1 MLQDTTSPQME
12 FDRARAVIKQFMQ
25 ADRLHRQV
33 VEATVTAQTGLH
45 RSQHMLLMRL
55 SRGCIS
61 SQKDLA
67 KDLRVSPAAIAVSL
81 KKLESD
87 GYITRDADTDDCR
100 CNRITLTEKGHA
112 TVAKTRA
119 LFETIDHAMV
129 KDFAPDELDAL
140 LAALEKIEHNLLA
153 MLDDTN
159 TSPGKEP
166 QE

>member
-1 MLQDTTSPQME
+1 MQQDTTSPQME

-25 ADRLHRQV
+25 ADRLHRQA

-55 SRGCIS
+55 SRGCIP

-87 GYITRDADTDDCR
+87 GYITRNADTDDCR

-119 LFETIDHAMV
+119 LFEIIDHAMV

-140 LAALEKIEHNLLA
+140 LAALEKIEHNLRT
-153 MLDDTN
+153 MLDDPT
-159 TSPGKEP
+159 TPPGKEP
-166 QE
+166 

>member
-1 MLQDTTSPQME
+1 MQQDTTSPQME

-25 ADRLHRQV
+25 ADRLHRQA

-55 SRGCIS
+55 SHCCIP

-87 GYITRDADTDDCR
+87 GYITRNTDTDDCR
-100 CNRITLTEKGHA
+100 YNRIALTEKGLGVV
-112 TVAKTRA
+112 TQTKE
-119 LFETIDHAMV
+119 LFHYIDQTMV
-129 KDFAPDELDAL
+129 QGFDDAEMDAL
-140 LAALEKIEHNLLA
+140 LASLEKIERNLQAL
-153 MLDDTN
+153 LDGAN
-159 TSPGKEP
+159 LPPRKET